1 MTTDKDSNSGFGK
14 GRTKM
19 KCLMFLLAAGLS
31 LTAVSAGKI
40 IVFVSKFECNDSYKI
55 DDSDIQIL
63 HDRIVGNVVS
73 SRKYEVV
80 ARENLAKIQQELK
93 LVDAGL
99 TEGDAPQS
107 NKLKAA
113 GYCIYGKI
121 LQYRSSE
128 RSASL
133 EGVTLKRVD
142 GLIEIQI
149 RIASVETGRI
159 VAAKTVKAAA
169 SRTMSNALASTQD
182 IRQEVMA
189 DAVDKAARLVVER
202 LNDIAFPVY
211 VLSAKQRFVTANVAE
226 EQVTEGEVWEAF
238 ALGDELKDPQTGDSL
253 GFDEELIASVR
264 VSRPGPKTTKFEY
277 GADESSAEKSKEAIL
292 AAKSDGEKI
301 ILRKMRIQPIKK
313 PNNNPD
319 TSGVRGMR

>member
-1 MTTDKDSNSGFGK
+1 
-14 GRTKM
+14 M

>member
-1 MTTDKDSNSGFGK
+1 
-14 GRTKM
+14 M

-31 LTAVSAGKI
+31 LTAVSAGKR

-93 LVDAGL
+93 FVDAGL

-133 EGVTLKRVD
+133 DADVTLKRID

-149 RIASVETGRI
+149 RIANVETGRI
-159 VAAKTVKAAA
+159 LAAKTVKASA

-189 DAVDKAARLVVER
+189 DAVDKAAKLVVEH

-211 VLSAKQRFVTANVAE
+211 VLSANSRFVTANVTE
-226 EQVTEGEVWEAF
+226 DQVSVGEVWEAF
-238 ALGDELKDPQTGDSL
+238 ALGDELKDPQTGESL

-264 VSRPGPKTTKFEY
+264 VSRPGAKATKFEY
-277 GADESSAEKSKEAIL
+277 GADEFSADKSKKDIL

-301 ILRKMRIQPIKK
+301 ILRKMRIQPIAK

-319 TSGVRGMR
+319 MSVLQGMR